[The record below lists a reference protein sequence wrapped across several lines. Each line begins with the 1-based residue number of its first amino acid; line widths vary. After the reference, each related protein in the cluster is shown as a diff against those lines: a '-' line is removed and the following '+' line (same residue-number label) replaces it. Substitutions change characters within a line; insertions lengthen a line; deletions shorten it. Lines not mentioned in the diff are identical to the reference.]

1 MVKINEENQD
11 STLNGDNQENQAK
24 QNAKSIAKNATN
36 KAKNATKK
44 VLNNKTVRAFILAH
58 LPIIIGIIIAILLII
73 FLIGIIMLLITMP
86 GLILGKLDEM
96 AGNIWGNFSGYFT
109 GDSTTAKVTKQD
121 VLDLA
126 QYVENMGYDIQTY
139 GLGDVTYKDDGKGIN
154 NRNGKTREIEK
165 IGKSVDGKDYLQA
178 YIAADENTYVLA
190 QYNMFGAV
198 KAAISD
204 IFDNNKDSTELGDNE
219 IKTPEEESKKYSTGM
234 INIEGYDEGL
244 FHQSNSSY
252 VSIDREKKQMVVYTK
267 ALELLGPAQL
277 ISRTFFNTESIKWG
291 NVFTYDLDNWLARY
305 GRPKELFLAI
315 HLSTMMPDLAY
326 TIATDEKFNTKVN
339 IGMEDVNLTFDVSA
353 TKDDETIKTDKIID
367 LFLNYCLKEKY
378 RKDFSNASEDE
389 KIEYFN
395 EIWSKILKDHYFD
408 KSDDKIP
415 GQNWTYNEIICLAEL
430 AYKGDLSKTISYTN
444 FDTDI
449 DNRLL
454 FFLGVLEEGTCG
466 DYGDSYGTVTL
477 NDGAGATTA
486 FGLTQYVYSGKVAK
500 MYPDFL
506 THLNSGRVPKKEA
519 QDVFVLTCEAAKEDI
534 LSRVKD
540 KSKLTTNYLCALIDL
555 HHAGPGLCYDVIN
568 ILNQKGSLTVE
579 DFANNWGTNWNY
591 ADALQKRGIA
601 RGHIATEGRYLL
613 YNAGMQE
620 INFKSSTPWDDFC
633 SGKPSSEL
641 YTLGQADGGTTSS
654 SSGGMDGIKWPF
666 IRSVTHHWFYED
678 IDFTK
683 KTYRIA
689 KAATKMIDYEP
700 SDKNDPLNKE
710 NISVKLNATLQADYG
725 IIYQVCEPEAEGP
738 NENIIK
744 VFKDNTYYAYDGSL
758 ITAKKIANAKA
769 KELNKDTYTFNGEKY
784 STKSDMPIEKR
795 KVNFEKNKSNTL
807 TAFSI
812 LGNVHTEAAEYIYR
826 NLKELVL
833 KLGFLSK
840 NDLKEELKEILL
852 WPIKTENQY
861 TKWETDR
868 DPENWGGTIKCNA
881 KENTVIAPS
890 DAIVEKIEGD
900 SITLKFT
907 TINDETVKL
916 YDYIYNKR
924 GSNNNNKD
932 NNDNYDLT
940 QINKD
945 ILTGMKITI
954 SNIEIDSSISQKQSI
969 KRGQTLGKAKNGQSG
984 NGEIKITM
992 QAIDESIVEDL
1003 SEYFMQK
1010 HNSKYEEIMKYQ
1022 MDNINKKEGIDI
1034 GNWGTGS
1041 SSENYFDSAVYP
1053 GNTNYAKVYNYLI
1066 NRGFSRAAACG
1077 ILGNLVQE
1085 TTGADP
1091 NNYTIANMPDCNPK
1105 AESGMVIGIY
1115 QFTGGNYTR
1124 FINWCNK
1131 NNKDKYDPI
1140 AQTEFMIECIRSD
1153 DWINDGSGPYYGE
1166 SGATEKEFEKSKNP
1180 ETAASDFCA
1189 YYERCGGD
1197 ESKSRLKTIRRPWAK
1212 KFYNEI
1218 PEGGFTTGNAD
1229 TSTWTK
1235 KGKVHI
1241 PVYKQSG
1248 QPWSNVSYGNGK
1260 TISSSGCG
1268 ACALAMGVSGLTRN
1282 NITPD
1287 VIANLTK
1294 NAPTYSSSISEP
1306 GKMVANKYN
1315 LTMEARNIGNGMTNE
1330 DFTFIDRALDSGKVL
1345 VFSGSYT
1352 ASGHY
1357 IIVYGKEGNNYYA
1370 ADSGR
1375 TTTPDTPYSRNSNIF
1390 TKAHYQMIALGRK

>member
-24 QNAKSIAKNATN
+24 QNAKSMTKNATN

-58 LPIIIGIIIAILLII
+58 LPIFIGIIIAILLII

-109 GDSTTAKVTKQD
+109 GDSTTAKVSKQD

-139 GLGDVTYKDDGKGIN
+139 GLGDVKYKDDGKSLN
-154 NRNGKTREIEK
+154 NRNGKSREIEK
-165 IGKSVDGKDYLQA
+165 IGESVDGKNYLEA

-190 QYNMFGAV
+190 QYNVFGAV
-198 KAAISD
+198 KAATRDIFEGVKETISN
-204 IFDNNKDSTELGDNE
+204 IFDNNEDSTDTAYNE
-219 IKTPEEESKKYSTGM
+219 TKTPYEESKEYSTGM
-234 INIEGYDEGL
+234 INIEGYDDYKIFGRKIEGDL
-244 FHQSNSSY
+244 NSSF
-252 VSIDREKKQMVVYTK
+252 VEIDRENKQMKVYTNAF
-267 ALELLGPAQL
+267 ALSDILPAYKTQIELFN
-277 ISRTFFNTESIKWG
+277 RTLFGTDSIKWG

-315 HLSTMMPDLAY
+315 HLSTMMPDLPY
-326 TIATDEKFNTKVN
+326 EIATSQDFNTKVK
-339 IGMEDVNLTFDVSA
+339 IGLMNTSIIYEVSA
-353 TKDDETIKTDKIID
+353 TKGDSTIDNDQILDYYNKYCQNGAGNNDELIPNTKWTKKEIEELAKLSENGQGSLPQAGETTTMPFSSAMEDNGNFTKYALSDYQLAQLTYVAYREQGTDAGAAAEASLMANLFESGRGNGYGSGANGLVNYVMTSGWFASRSTGSTDNNESHKNIVRQVLVNGKRTLPIYVDEHDCLSDLSYVSNTSIGNRSGYIKDVTIIHNVYGSTYTFYEFPGGAESGTDPFGYTSKHGSDFCYKFED
-367 LFLNYCLKEKY
+367 L
-378 RKDFSNASEDE
+378 SED
-389 KIEYFN
+389 
-395 EIWSKILKDHYFD
+395 
-408 KSDDKIP
+408 
-415 GQNWTYNEIICLAEL
+415 
-430 AYKGDLSKTISYTN
+430 
-444 FDTDI
+444 
-449 DNRLL
+449 
-454 FFLGVLEEGTCG
+454 
-466 DYGDSYGTVTL
+466 
-477 NDGAGATTA
+477 
-486 FGLTQYVYSGKVAK
+486 
-500 MYPDFL
+500 
-506 THLNSGRVPKKEA
+506 
-519 QDVFVLTCEAAKEDI
+519 
-534 LSRVKD
+534 
-540 KSKLTTNYLCALIDL
+540 
-555 HHAGPGLCYDVIN
+555 
-568 ILNQKGSLTVE
+568 
-579 DFANNWGTNWNY
+579 
-591 ADALQKRGIA
+591 
-601 RGHIATEGRYLL
+601 
-613 YNAGMQE
+613 
-620 INFKSSTPWDDFC
+620 
-633 SGKPSSEL
+633 
-641 YTLGQADGGTTSS
+641 
-654 SSGGMDGIKWPF
+654 SGGIRIKWPF

-689 KAATKMIDYEP
+689 KSATKTIDYKP
-700 SDKNDPLNKE
+700 SDKNDPLNDE
-710 NISVKLNATLQADYG
+710 NITIKLNATLTSENG
-725 IIYQVCEPEAEGP
+725 IIYQVCEPETKGP
-738 NENIIK
+738 NDNIVK
-744 VFKDNTYYAYDGSL
+744 VFTENTYYVYDGSL
-758 ITAKKIANAKA
+758 MTAKKIANAKA
-769 KELNKDTYTFNGEKY
+769 KELNKYTYTFNGEKY
-784 STKSDMPIEKR
+784 STKSDMPIKKR

-833 KLGFLSK
+833 KLGFLSE

-861 TKWETDR
+861 TKWETSR
-868 DPENWGGTIKCNA
+868 EPENWGGTIKCNA

-907 TINDETVKL
+907 TINDETIKL

-932 NNDNYDLT
+932 NNKNNNKDNNKDNNKNNNKNNDDNYELT
-940 QINKD
+940 EINKD

-954 SNIEIDSSISQKQSI
+954 SNIEVDSSISENQSI
-969 KRGQTLGKAKNGQSG
+969 KRGQTLGKAKKGQSG

-992 QAIDESIVEDL
+992 QAIDKSIVEDL

-1034 GNWGTGS
+1034 GDWGTGS
-1041 SSENYFDSAVYP
+1041 SSENYFDSGVYP

-1066 NRGFSRAAACG
+1066 NKGFSRAAACG
-1077 ILGNLVQE
+1077 ILGNMVQE

-1091 NNYTIANMPDCNPK
+1091 NNYTIANVPDCNPRS
-1105 AESGMVIGIY
+1105 ESGMVIGIF

-1124 FINWCNK
+1124 FINWCNQ
-1131 NNKDKYDPI
+1131 NSKDKYDPI

-1218 PEGGFTTGNAD
+1218 PVGGTITGNAD

-1235 KGKVHI
+1235 RGKVHI

-1294 NAPTYSSSISEP
+1294 NAPTYSNSISEP
-1306 GKMVANKYN
+1306 GKLVANTYN
-1315 LTMEARNIGNGMTNE
+1315 LSMEARDIGNGMTNE
-1330 DFTFIDRALDSGKVL
+1330 DFKFIDRALDSGKVL

>member
-24 QNAKSIAKNATN
+24 QNAKSMAKNATN

-139 GLGDVTYKDDGKGIN
+139 GLGDVKYKDDGKSLN
-154 NRNGKTREIEK
+154 NRNGKSREIEK
-165 IGKSVDGKDYLQA
+165 IGASVDGKNYLEA

-190 QYNMFGAV
+190 QYNVFGAV

-219 IKTPEEESKKYSTGM
+219 IKTPAEESKRYSTGM

-252 VSIDREKKQMVVYTK
+252 VSIDRENKQMVVYSK
-267 ALELLGPAQL
+267 AFELLGQAQL
-277 ISRTFFNTESIKWG
+277 ISRTFFNTDSIKWG

-326 TIATDEKFNTKVN
+326 TIATDQRFNTKVN
-339 IGMEDVNLTFDVSA
+339 IGMEDVNLTFDVNA

-378 RKDFSNASEDE
+378 RKDFSNSSEDE

-430 AYKGDLSKTISYTN
+430 AYKGNLSKTISYTN
-444 FDTDI
+444 FYTDSDIDTDI

-454 FFLGVLEEGTCG
+454 FFLGVLEEGGCEG
-466 DYGDSYGTVTL
+466 IYDHGDSYGTVIL

-486 FGLTQYVYSGKVAK
+486 FGLTQYVYSGKVAQ
-500 MYPDFL
+500 MYPDFK
-506 THLNSGRVPKKEA
+506 THLFSGEVPKKEA

-540 KSKLTTNYLCALIDL
+540 KSRLTTNYLSALIDL
-555 HHAGPGLCYDVIN
+555 HHAGPALCYNVID

-579 DFANNWGTNWNY
+579 DFQNNWGTNWYY
-591 ADALQKRGIA
+591 ADGLQKRGTA
-601 RGHIATEGRYLL
+601 RGYIATEGRYLL
-613 YNAGMQE
+613 YSAGMQE
-620 INFKSSTPWDDFC
+620 VNFKSSTPWDDFC
-633 SGKPSSEL
+633 SGKPSREL
-641 YTLGQADGGTTSS
+641 YTLGQTDGSTTTTGSTTSS
-654 SSGGMDGIKWPF
+654 SSGGMSGIKWPF
-666 IRSVTHHWFYED
+666 IRSVKNHWFYED

-683 KTYRIA
+683 NTYRLA
-689 KAATKMIDYEP
+689 KTATKMIDYEP

-710 NISVKLNATLQADYG
+710 NISVKLNATLTSEHG
-725 IIYQVCEPEAEGP
+725 IIYQVCEPEAKGP

-833 KLGFLSK
+833 KLGFLSE

-932 NNDNYDLT
+932 NKDNNENYELT
-940 QINKD
+940 EINKD

-992 QAIDESIVEDL
+992 QAIDKSIVEDL

-1034 GNWGTGS
+1034 GNFGTVS
-1041 SSENYFDSAVYP
+1041 SSTSYSTQ
-1053 GNTNYAKVYNYLI
+1053 G
-1066 NRGFSRAAACG
+1066 
-1077 ILGNLVQE
+1077 
-1085 TTGADP
+1085 
-1091 NNYTIANMPDCNPK
+1091 
-1105 AESGMVIGIY
+1105 
-1115 QFTGGNYTR
+1115 
-1124 FINWCNK
+1124 
-1131 NNKDKYDPI
+1131 
-1140 AQTEFMIECIRSD
+1140 
-1153 DWINDGSGPYYGE
+1153 
-1166 SGATEKEFEKSKNP
+1166 
-1180 ETAASDFCA
+1180 
-1189 YYERCGGD
+1189 
-1197 ESKSRLKTIRRPWAK
+1197 
-1212 KFYNEI
+1212 
-1218 PEGGFTTGNAD
+1218 GNAD
-1229 TSTWTK
+1229 TSGWTK

-1241 PVYKQSG
+1241 PVYMQSG
-1248 QPWSNVSYGNGK
+1248 QSWSNVPYGGDN
-1260 TISSSGCG
+1260 IASSGCG
-1268 ACALAMGVSGLTRN
+1268 ACALAMAVSGLTGN
-1282 NITPD
+1282 DITPD
-1287 VIANLTK
+1287 QIAKIIPANSAT
-1294 NAPTYSSSISEP
+1294 NVTSVSIA
-1306 GKMVANKYN
+1306 GQIVANKYN

-1330 DFTFIDRALDSGKVL
+1330 DFAFIDKALDSGKVL
-1345 VFSGSYT
+1345 VFSGAYT
-1352 ASGHY
+1352 SAGHY
-1357 IIVYGKEGNNYYA
+1357 VILYGKEGNNYYA
-1370 ADSGR
+1370 TDSANMFAK
-1375 TTTPDTPYSRNSNIF
+1375 DTPYSRDSSLF
-1390 TKAHYQMIALGRK
+1390 TRAHYQMIALGRK